1 MERGKDD
8 KKMSEETKT
17 VLSGGI
23 GEAEIRQALQTLND
37 YKQGRSVMESRIV
50 EEEQWWKLR
59 HWDTGGMSGD
69 LKPVSAWLFNSLN
82 NKHADAMDNYPEPNV
97 LPRER
102 SDEKTAATLSSVL
115 PVIMERNSFEQVY
128 SDAWWYKLKHGA
140 ACYGIFWNKDSEDTL
155 GDVDITYIDL
165 LNVFWEPGIR
175 NIQDSRNLFIVS
187 LVDTD
192 IIESRYPETRG
203 KAASGGI
210 DIKEYVYDDNI
221 DRTKK
226 SVVIDWYYKKYASDG
241 RRILHYCKFVG
252 DTVIFATE
260 NEPEYRER
268 GWYEHGKYPIVLDVL
283 YPEEGTAVGFG
294 LISIMKDP
302 QMYID
307 KLNELLLKNI
317 ALRAKPRY
325 FAKEMAGIN
334 MDEFLDLS
342 KTVVHVQ
349 GSLGEESLRR
359 IEVDDAPTSA
369 FNMLQ
374 FKVDELKETSS
385 NRDVSQGG
393 SSSGITAAAAI
404 SALQEAGNKTSR
416 DMILASY
423 RAYTEMM
430 YIVIDLIRQFYTE
443 SRCFRITGESGT
455 AEYVEFNGSEMDGER
470 RPIFDVVIKP
480 QKRSAY
486 SKLSQN
492 ELAKELYN
500 LGFFNPQNAEPSLA
514 AVEMM
519 DFDGKQKVKEQIQRG
534 QTLQAQLDETREQ
547 MTKMSAIIQG
557 LTGENVMSDIGAAQS
572 VPTAGGAKMEGS
584 GSAGESYGE
593 RIARRA
599 AVDVTRGAEQ

>member
-1 MERGKDD
+1 MAEVIGRKEV
-8 KKMSEETKT
+8 EE
-17 VLSGGI
+17 
-23 GEAEIRQALQTLND
+23 ALKTLNE
-37 YKQGRSVMESRIV
+37 YKQGRSALENRIV
-50 EEEQWWKLR
+50 EEEQWWRLR
-59 HWDTGGMSGD
+59 HWDTGNGTGD

-102 SDEKTAATLSSVL
+102 SDEQAAETLSSVL
-115 PVIMERNSFEQVY
+115 PVVMERNKFEQAY

-140 ACYGIFWNKDSEDTL
+140 ACYGVFWNKDREDTL
-155 GDVDITYIDL
+155 GDVEITYIDL
-165 LNVFWEPGIR
+165 LNVFWEPGIK

-187 LVDTD
+187 LEDSD
-192 IIESRYPETRG
+192 ITEARYPELKG
-203 KAASGGI
+203 KTSGGSI
-210 DIKEYVYDDNI
+210 DIKEYIHDDTI
-221 DRTKK
+221 DRTRKAI
-226 SVVIDWYYKKYASDG
+226 VVDWYYKKYTEDG
-241 RRILHYCKFVG
+241 RQVLHYCKFVG

-260 NEPEYRER
+260 NEPEYSEI
-268 GWYEHGKYPIVLDVL
+268 GWYEHGKYPVVFDVL

-317 ALRAKPRY
+317 ALRSKPRY
-325 FAKEMAGIN
+325 FTKSQAGIN
-334 MDEFLDLS
+334 EEEFLDLS
-342 KTVVHVQ
+342 KTLVHVE
-349 GSLGEESLRR
+349 GSLGEENVRR
-359 IEVDDAPTSA
+359 IEVDDAPNSA
-369 FNMLQ
+369 FSMLQ

-393 SSSGITAAAAI
+393 TSSGLTAAAAI

-443 SRCFRITGESGT
+443 ERCFRITGRGGS
-455 AEYVEFNGSEMDGER
+455 AEYVEFSGREISGER
-470 RPIFDVVIKP
+470 KPIFDVVIKP

-519 DFDGKQKVKEQIQRG
+519 DFDGKQKVKETIQRG
-534 QTLQAQLDETREQ
+534 QTLQAQLDAANEQ
-547 MTKMSAIIQG
+547 MAKMGLIIQS
-557 LTGENVMSDIGAAQS
+557 LTGENVMPQET
-572 VPTAGGAKMEGS
+572 TAPIPNTMGQQKATEES
-584 GSAGESYGE
+584 ERNESYGE

-599 AVDVTRGAEQ
+599 IPDVTRGDE